1 MFHRWDM
8 DWTYIHPFLKKVG
21 SRVVLHYFVPNM
33 SMRWA
38 PMPIYILSWKIFI
51 CINYSVYKDLLGT
64 WIDGFATGIYEIIQL
79 LLIKERKHPSL
90 FIPAWISIGE
100 IAYLLVYSGEMWT
113 KRVKKGVCSV
123 GRETLLGKK
132 ISLRLSSFSVNIL
145 AHILSPVLLRNV

>member
-8 DWTYIHPFLKKVG
+8 DWTYIHPFLKK
-21 SRVVLHYFVPNM
+21 RVIEFVIHYFVQNM

-38 PMPIYILSWKIFI
+38 PMLIYILSWKIFI

-90 FIPAWISIGE
+90 FIPAWISISE
-100 IAYLLVYSGEMWT
+100 IAYLLVYSGEMRT
-113 KRVKKGVCSV
+113 KRVKEGVCSV
-123 GRETLLGKK
+123 GRETLLGKQK
-132 ISLRLSSFSVNIL
+132 SV
-145 AHILSPVLLRNV
+145 